1 LFPTIFAFLLGFCLS
16 AFYFIP
22 TLLEMNFTNVISQVG
37 GGADFKDHFICL
49 SQLWTS
55 QWGFGGSTKGCV
67 DGLSFM
73 GGKYH
78 ILLSVFAILLLALR
92 KYIVPKSIFNSKDEN
107 VFQVIYIFA
116 FFLLLSIFLMLEP
129 SSFLWKLL
137 KPMEFIQYPWRF
149 LMIAVFTMSLVSGAV
164 LWMAE
169 KLIKGRMF
177 YVTFVIMCFGIVLLN
192 YKFFL
197 PQIVEPKTQNDY
209 ITKER
214 VNWNIS
220 NISSEYMPQ
229 KFLKPKKITE
239 IANFNSLS
247 SNDVR
252 LVSYSKKANLISV
265 NLEVN
270 KPTVVILPIAY
281 FPAWSITINGQKT
294 TLIED
299 KRGIKVTLGSGTQKI
314 ELKFVETLVERVSE
328 AISISGLLG
337 LFIGIIYFRKKYDKI

>member
-1 LFPTIFAFLLGFCLS
+1 
-16 AFYFIP
+16 
-22 TLLEMNFTNVISQVG
+22 
-37 GGADFKDHFICL
+37 
-49 SQLWTS
+49 
-55 QWGFGGSTKGCV
+55 
-67 DGLSFM
+67 
-73 GGKYH
+73 
-78 ILLSVFAILLLALR
+78 
-92 KYIVPKSIFNSKDEN
+92 
-107 VFQVIYIFA
+107 
-116 FFLLLSIFLMLEP
+116 
-129 SSFLWKLL
+129 
-137 KPMEFIQYPWRF
+137 
-149 LMIAVFTMSLVSGAV
+149 
-164 LWMAE
+164 
-169 KLIKGRMF
+169 
-177 YVTFVIMCFGIVLLN
+177 
-192 YKFFL
+192 
-197 PQIVEPKTQNDY
+197 
-209 ITKER
+209 
-214 VNWNIS
+214 
-220 NISSEYMPQ
+220 MPQ

-337 LFIGIIYFRKKYDKI
+337 LIIGIIYFRKKYDKI